1 MRKLGW
7 LGLGALLLAVAAPA
21 QDFTRT
27 MTPEEQAAAGLA
39 RLTPAEL
46 AALKAAVER
55 YKSGAVEVVT
65 REAGAQTAA
74 AAARAAEAERQAAAA
89 EARASEAAAQAAK
102 AAKAE
107 PRKGPGWLTALI
119 TLEKTAQA
127 PDSAE
132 EVRARLAGPLESF
145 SGRQRFTLDNGQVW
159 QMTDLAEWAGPT
171 YDRPEV
177 TIRPGVLGTFW
188 LRIPAAG
195 VRVKVRPVKLE

>member
-27 MTPEEQAAAGLA
+27 MTPEERAAAGLE

-89 EARASEAAAQAAK
+89 EARAREAAAQ

-132 EVRARLAGPLESF
+132 EVRARLAGKLESF

-159 QMTDLAEWAGPT
+159 QMTDLAEWAGPA

-177 TIRPGVLGTFW
+177 TIRPGALGTFW
-188 LRIPAAG
+188 LRIPEAG